1 MVHVCPAQSAALS
14 WAHSCDDDCQA
25 SKGLSA
31 GRPIAS
37 ATVSVNVIDGADVD
51 GTVVSPSLSV
61 YVEPSWLVAAAE
73 LMVIVG
79 EVSSKHRLA
88 LSAWLSV

>member
-1 MVHVCPAQSAALS
+1 
-14 WAHSCDDDCQA
+14 
-25 SKGLSA
+25 LSA